1 MEETSNN
8 STSKNKRYF
17 SASGSILLPLALKWR
32 LCLPTICGTFVA
44 LILSGF
50 AGNSVSAAELT
61 VSVPGTPLSVQVSP
75 DGKGATSAAATLSVS
90 GTAPWGYTLTVSG
103 SDKLTNGSNSLSSIS
118 QELADVSSFGT
129 NTWGYKFTGGTI
141 DGTKFRAGTST
152 TTTLDNHTTA
162 PSTAVNYSVTLGAKV
177 DGTQPAGSYS
187 GTFTFTATA
196 KTTSY
201 SITYDLNEGTGGPS
215 PNPQTGNTT
224 DATINLSS
232 AAPTRANFT
241 FGNWCTKDVDV
252 NASCSGT
259 TYAPSASVAANLN
272 TTLYAMWSTHYYTI
286 TYNCNGGTTTTCPS
300 NVAQTP
306 TTANSVAIS
315 SQKPTKAGYNFK
327 GWCSV
332 ATTSATCPSGGTTY
346 QPSGTFATTG
356 SSQSLTLWAMWESA
370 QPTTMQNFGSYC
382 SSMTEGQTIKLTDSR
397 DNNSYTVAKLKD
409 GKCWMIDN
417 LKLGSGLSTG
427 STKVLT
433 SADSDV
439 PTSGFTLKMTAE
451 NFNKSG
457 NGDYDADAA
466 YIDATYGGYYSWH
479 TATAGT
485 GTASMSSGNATNSIC
500 PKGWR
505 LPTGGSSGEFQALAT
520 AYGGT
525 GSAGAQALQAKPVPG
540 FTLGGFI
547 WNDGD
552 GFGNKGSSGRYWSST
567 ASNANYAY
575 SLSFNSSGVYPA
587 NNYSKYSGYSVRCVS
602 RQ

>member
-141 DGTKFRAGTST
+141 DGTKFRAGTSA

-315 SQKPTKAGYNFK
+315 SQSPTKAGYNFK

-370 QPTTMQNFGSYC
+370 QPTTMQNCGSYC
-382 SSMTEGQTIKLTDSR
+382 SSMSQNQTLTLTDSR
-397 DNNSYTVAKLKD
+397 DNKTYTVAKLSD
-409 GKCWMIDN
+409 GKCWMTQN
-417 LKLGSGLSTG
+417 LAIGSNDQTTTLTSDTSDVASSFTLPKGTTKAGSSGTGQSDGSGWHYTQYN
-427 STKVLT
+427 T
-433 SADSDV
+433 S
-439 PTSGFTLKMTAE
+439 E
-451 NFNKSG
+451 I
-457 NGDYDADAA
+457 
-466 YIDATYGGYYSWH
+466 YIHSSYGGYYSWYA
-479 TATAGT
+479 ATAGE
-485 GTASMSSGNATNSIC
+485 GTQSKSSGDTEHSIC

-505 LPTGGSSGEFQALAT
+505 LPTSAEITTLTSGGNSSPNKTNGKFDVYAGLCDEDGCPRNNGS
-520 AYGGT
+520 YGY
-525 GSAGAQALQAKPVPG
+525 
-540 FTLGGFI
+540 
-547 WNDGD
+547 W
-552 GFGNKGSSGRYWSST
+552 WSST
-567 ASNANYAY
+567 AYSSTNAYNLY
-575 SLSFNSSGVYPA
+575 SNSSNFRLYDY
-587 NNYSKYSGYSVRCVS
+587 NKGYGSSVRCVS
-602 RQ
+602 R